1 MKTLFDLLPIEPKA
15 DILQYPGKH
24 CRDCK
29 HIANLN
35 PYSNRY
41 WYCTITLN
49 NRTPYGVKAV
59 KRMNPACRKFE
70 SNND

>member
-1 MKTLFDLLPIEPKA
+1 MKTLFDLPEIEPKA
-15 DILQYPGKH
+15 AILNYYGKH

-41 WYCTITLN
+41 WYCTITLS
-49 NRTPYGVKAV
+49 NRTPYRV
-59 KRMNPACRKFE
+59 
-70 SNND
+70 